1 MKISI
6 ENLSLEIGEKKI
18 LTNVSFNTLPSEI
31 TKIVGANGSG
41 KTSLLNCI
49 LGIYNDYSGLVKF
62 NDDLIEPNKQLKYN
76 RQISFLI
83 NQPMFY
89 PQLTVSDN
97 INIFKYYYKV
107 KEIEVSLNQLFIDFG
122 LNNFSDT
129 NASKLSEGFK
139 KKLSLILSLI
149 NDGEAII
156 LDEPFNFLDQNAIE
170 VLSKYLFDSTL
181 RNKSVIVSAH
191 QSQIFG
197 DIKHQILN
205 L

>member
-1 MKISI
+1 MKISL
-6 ENLSLEIGEKKI
+6 ENLSLEIGDKKI
-18 LTNVSFNTLPSEI
+18 LTNVSFITLPSEI

-49 LGIYNDYSGLVKF
+49 LGIYNDYAGLIKF
-62 NDDLIEPNKQLKYN
+62 NDELIEPNKQLKYN
-76 RQISFLI
+76 QQISFLI

-89 PQLTVSDN
+89 PQLTVSEN
-97 INIFKYYYKV
+97 IEVFKYYYQV
-107 KEIEVSLNQLFIDFG
+107 KEIEAGLNQLFFDFG
-122 LNNFSDT
+122 LNNFINT

-156 LDEPFNFLDQNAIE
+156 LDEPFNFLDQNSIE
-170 VLSKYLFDSTL
+170 VLSKYLLDSTL
-181 RNKSVIVSAH
+181 KNKSVIVSAH